1 MNRDRRGSH
10 RHAVSRV
17 LRALGGLCGLGLLL
31 LTAAPAE
38 AQIVRL
44 GFVDSQRIFDSYPG
58 ARDAQDRF
66 TREITAWR
74 TEADER
80 RRALDVLKSEAK
92 DQESL
97 LSEPRRLEKETG
109 VQRAVAEYDRFVQE
123 FWGPGGRVQR
133 LNDEMTRE
141 VIGKIRDAVEMIA
154 NRESY
159 DLVLDAADGNVIF
172 GVKSLDLTDRVLA
185 ELAKDPTTATGSP
198 R

>member
-1 MNRDRRGSH
+1 MARPTGVGS
-10 RHAVSRV
+10 
-17 LRALGGLCGLGLLL
+17 RASLVGAGLVALLAL
-31 LTAAPAE
+31 SAAAGPAD

-44 GFVDSQRIFDSYPG
+44 GFVDSQRIFEGYRG
-58 ARDAQDRF
+58 AQEAQDRF
-66 TREITAWR
+66 TRDITAWR

-80 RRALDVLKSEAK
+80 RRALDVLRNEAK
-92 DQESL
+92 DQEAL
-97 LSEPRRLEKETG
+97 LSEARRLEKETA
-109 VQRAVAEYDRFVQE
+109 VQRAVADYDRFVQE

-141 VIGKIRDAVEMIA
+141 VIGKIRDAVETIA
-154 NRESY
+154 NREGY

-185 ELAKDPTTATGSP
+185 ELAKDPAASVP

>member
-1 MNRDRRGSH
+1 MTQHSRMKWRPALAAATRILVVPALLVLALAGA
-10 RHAVSRV
+10 AV
-17 LRALGGLCGLGLLL
+17 
-31 LTAAPAE
+31 PAS

-44 GFVDSQRIFDSYPG
+44 GFVDSQRIFESYRG
-58 ARDAQDRF
+58 AQDAQDRF

-74 TEADER
+74 TDADDR
-80 RRALDVLKSEAK
+80 RRALDALRGELKDQEALLSEAK
-92 DQESL
+92 K
-97 LSEPRRLEKETG
+97 LERETA
-109 VQRAVAEYDRFVQE
+109 VQRAVADYDRFVQE

-141 VIGKIRDAVEMIA
+141 VIGKIRDAVETIA
-154 NRESY
+154 NREGY

-185 ELAKDPTTATGSP
+185 ELAKDPAAAP